1 MWTDRVRLLDDV
13 APADWIAG
21 RLTGP
26 GGTVFGTVPS
36 GYAAYA
42 RVLHPADSESG
53 EPVTWARVAE
63 VTGRRVHPA
72 ARWHTLIDAAGPYG
86 SCSELWPHGGPEV
99 GNLPLAQLRALCEA
113 LSAHTTTPGDCFFAL
128 WEGWGHLNG
137 GRSLLTPEGG
147 EPVPPL
153 LSPQEWA
160 SPRLRLPGRDY
171 LLLRGPLPAVTDLAR
186 YDGPEVWWTQSPSL
200 FWPADRAW
208 CVATEI
214 DFDSTF
220 VGGSTAAIG
229 AVLTAPMLEAWPIAR
244 GRSPLS
250 CPGG

>member
-1 MWTDRVRLLDDV
+1 MSDK
-13 APADWIAG
+13 
-21 RLTGP
+21 
-26 GGTVFGTVPS
+26 TVFGTVPS

-72 ARWHTLIDAAGPYG
+72 ARWHTLIDAAGTYD
-86 SCSELWPHGGPEV
+86 SCSELWPHGGP
-99 GNLPLAQLRALCEA
+99 
-113 LSAHTTTPGDCFFAL
+113 
-128 WEGWGHLNG
+128 
-137 GRSLLTPEGG
+137 
-147 EPVPPL
+147 
-153 LSPQEWA
+153 
-160 SPRLRLPGRDY
+160 
-171 LLLRGPLPAVTDLAR
+171 

-229 AVLTAPMLEAWPIAR
+229 AVLTAPMLEAWPIEG
-244 GRSPLS
+244 GRSPVS